1 MNFDLASKLLFIGD
15 SITDCGRARP
25 IGEGSGDALGFGF
38 VRQVDTLIHSAYP
51 EGRVRTVNMG
61 IGGNTVRHL
70 SDRWQSDLVE
80 LRPDVVVCMIGIND
94 VWRHFDSF
102 LQPEQ
107 AVGIDEYK
115 TVLHRLIS
123 STQPNVKKMFLMTP
137 FMIEPNKGEPM
148 RKMMDQYGQ
157 AVKELGSSLNM
168 PVVDIQAAYDRFCEV
183 RHPMSIAIDR
193 VHPNQV
199 GHMVITR
206 AFLNAAG
213 FDWNRLA

>member
-1 MNFDLASKLLFIGD
+1 MLFDLSSKLVFIGD
-15 SITDCGRARP
+15 SITDCGRSRP

-38 VRQVDTLIHSAYP
+38 VRQTDTLIHSAYP

-61 IGGNTVRHL
+61 IGGHTVRHL
-70 SDRWQSDLVE
+70 DARWQTDVFDLE
-80 LRPDVVVCMIGIND
+80 PDVLVIMIGIND

-107 AVGIDEYK
+107 AVRLEEY
-115 TVLHRLIS
+115 S
-123 STQPNVKKMFLMTP
+123 STLENLVAMTRPEVSHMVLMTP
-137 FMIEPNKGEPM
+137 FMIEPNRDEPM
-148 RKMMDQYGQ
+148 RKMMDEYG
-157 AVKELGSSLNM
+157 AAMKKIGAGAGV
-168 PVVDIQAAYDRFCEV
+168 PVVDIQAAYDKFCEV

-206 AFLNAAG
+206 AFLNAVG
-213 FDWNRLA
+213 FDWSRLA